1 MSKGKLTDEQYQYVL
16 SLNERYYS
24 QKRDLADTVILL
36 DGLESK
42 KQRLIAESN
51 ITSEDLRKFQEE
63 MYNQY
68 GEIKINMQT
77 GEYD

>member
-1 MSKGKLTDEQYQYVL
+1 MSKGKLTEDEHKLVL
-16 SLNERYYS
+16 SLNDRYHS
-24 QKRDLADTVILL
+24 LKRDLADTVILL

-42 KQRLIAESN
+42 KQTLIAESN
-51 ITSEDLRKFQEE
+51 ITSDDLRRFQEE
-63 MYNQY
+63 MYKQY

>member
-16 SLNERYYS
+16 SLNERYHS

>member
-1 MSKGKLTDEQYQYVL
+1 MSKGKLTEEEYQRVL
-16 SLNERYYS
+16 ALNERYHTH
-24 QKRDLADTVILL
+24 KRDLADTVILL

-51 ITSEDLRKFQEE
+51 ITSDELRKFQEE

>member
-1 MSKGKLTDEQYQYVL
+1 MSKGKLTEEQHQYVL
-16 SLNERYYS
+16 SLNERYHS
-24 QKRDLADTVILL
+24 QKRDLADKVILL

-51 ITSEDLRKFQEE
+51 ITSDDLRKFQEE
-63 MYNQY
+63 MYNLY

>member
-1 MSKGKLTDEQYQYVL
+1 MSKGKLTEEQHKYVL
-16 SLNERYYS
+16 SLNERYHS